1 MSGIEAF
8 VVANAGKLA
17 LAAGGLSAVSDY
29 QSQRQA
35 AAVARYNAE
44 VAEQSAAS
52 QRQWGEAEAA
62 RAREASR
69 RQMARMRAAQ
79 GASGV
84 EVGSG
89 SFGDVLADDA
99 AVGELEAL
107 SLLFE
112 SEGRA
117 RQFDNQAA
125 LARSQTGTSF
135 GRSLL
140 AGVSTGLSAYSGLGG
155 SFGGAATAG
164 NQLTAGIGY
173 NPGIGGAY
181 ARPNL
186 MRGPVSGS
194 YGR

>member
-8 VVANAGKLA
+8 VAANAGKLA
-17 LAAGGLSAVSDY
+17 LAVGGLSAVTDF

-99 AVGELEAL
+99 MVGELQAL
-107 SLLFE
+107 SLLYE
-112 SEGRA
+112 SESRA
-117 RQFDNQAA
+117 RQFDTQAA
-125 LARSQTGTSF
+125 IARSQTGTSF

-140 AGVSTGLSAYSGLGG
+140 AGIGTGLSAYGAMGG
-155 SFGGAATAG
+155 PVGGAAAS
-164 NQLTAGIGY
+164 NQMVSGIGY

-186 MRGPVSGS
+186 MRGPFSGS

>member
-1 MSGIEAF
+1 MSGVETFLA
-8 VVANAGKLA
+8 ANAGW
-17 LAAGGLSAVSDY
+17 LAAGAGALSAFTDY

-35 AAVARYNAE
+35 AATARYNAE

-52 QRQWGEAEAA
+52 QRQWAQAETA

-69 RQMARMRAAQ
+69 RQLARMRAAQ

-84 EVGSG
+84 ETGAG

-99 AVGELEAL
+99 MVGELEAL
-107 SLLFE
+107 SVLYEGE
-112 SEGRA
+112 SRA

-125 LARSQTGTSF
+125 MFRSQTGTSF

-140 AGVSTGLSAYSGLGG
+140 SGIGTGLFVYSGLGG
-155 SFGGAATAG
+155 FGGASAG
-164 NQLTAGIGY
+164 NQLTRGISY
-173 NPGIGGAY
+173 NPAMGGAY

-186 MRGPVSGS
+186 MAGPRPGM